1 MTGKL
6 CKYEF
11 KTSIRQISIAWMALL
26 ASSVLLAVII
36 ASSHSLIYS
45 STRAVASIL
54 TGVLSTLYGV
64 ILTAM
69 VVMAVLIVVV
79 RFYNSVC
86 SDEGYLIHTLPV
98 SIRSIIVSKGLVATA
113 LLIVS
118 LFVAMISI
126 CFILMGISV
135 SDFFESCGCV
145 FEEIGREPRILLLV
159 FEGVV
164 VLILGIMKSVYNV
177 YAAIALGQMAN
188 KHRILMS
195 IVSYIGISVVLTAIV
210 STVLNVTSSDLIREP
225 LFETGRNF
233 AAYFGGW
240 GIGQAVIIAVIVV
253 ELVQLIIFHAITEVA
268 LTKRLNLL

>member
-135 SDFFESCGCV
+135 SDFFRSCGIF
-145 FEEIGREPRILLLV
+145 FEEIGREPRILLLI
-159 FEGVV
+159 FEGLV

-195 IVSYIGISVVLTAIV
+195 IASYIGISVVLTAVV
-210 STVLNVTSSDLIREP
+210 STVLNITSSDLIREP

-233 AAYFGGW
+233 VSYFGGW
-240 GIGQAVIIAVIVV
+240 GIGQAVIIAVIIV

>member
-36 ASSHSLIYS
+36 ASSHSFIYS

-135 SDFFESCGCV
+135 SDFFRSCGSF
-145 FEEIGREPRILLLV
+145 FEEIGREPRILLLI
-159 FEGVV
+159 FEGMV

-195 IVSYIGISVVLTAIV
+195 IASYIGISVVLTAIV
-210 STVLNVTSSDLIREP
+210 STVLNITSSDLIREP

-233 AAYFGGW
+233 VSYFGGW
-240 GIGQAVIIAVIVV
+240 GIGQAVIIAVIIV

>member
-36 ASSHSLIYS
+36 ASSHSFIYS

-135 SDFFESCGCV
+135 SDFFRSCGSF
-145 FEEIGREPRILLLV
+145 FEEIGREPRILLLI
-159 FEGVV
+159 FEGMV

-195 IVSYIGISVVLTAIV
+195 IASYIGISLVLTAIV
-210 STVLNVTSSDLIREP
+210 STVLNITSSDLIREP

-233 AAYFGGW
+233 VSYFGGW
-240 GIGQAVIIAVIVV
+240 GIGQAVIIAVIIV

>member
-45 STRAVASIL
+45 STRVVASIL

-135 SDFFESCGCV
+135 SDFFSSCECV
-145 FEEIGREPRILLLV
+145 FGEIGREPRILLLI
-159 FEGVV
+159 FEGLV

-195 IVSYIGISVVLTAIV
+195 IISYIGISVVLTAIV
-210 STVLNVTSSDLIREP
+210 STILNITSSDPIREP

>member
-135 SDFFESCGCV
+135 SDFFRSCGSF
-145 FEEIGREPRILLLV
+145 FEEIGREPRILLLI
-159 FEGVV
+159 FEGMV

-195 IVSYIGISVVLTAIV
+195 IASYIGISVVLTAIV
-210 STVLNVTSSDLIREP
+210 STVLNITSSDLIREP

-233 AAYFGGW
+233 VSYFGGW
-240 GIGQAVIIAVIVV
+240 GIGQAVIIAVIIV

>member
-135 SDFFESCGCV
+135 SDFFKSCGIF
-145 FEEIGREPRILLLV
+145 FEEIGREPRILLLI
-159 FEGVV
+159 FEGLV

-195 IVSYIGISVVLTAIV
+195 IASYIGISVVLTAVV
-210 STVLNVTSSDLIREP
+210 STVLNITSSDLIREP

-233 AAYFGGW
+233 VSYFGGW
-240 GIGQAVIIAVIVV
+240 GIGQAVIIAVIIV

>member
-1 MTGKL
+1 MTSKL

-11 KTSIRQISIAWMALL
+11 KTSIRQISIAWAALL
-26 ASSVLLAVII
+26 ASSVLLAIMI
-36 ASSHSLIYS
+36 ASSHNLYS
-45 STRAVASIL
+45 STHVVSNIM

-69 VVMAVLIVVV
+69 VVMAVFIVVV

-98 SIRSIIVSKGLVATA
+98 STRSIIMSKGLVATA
-113 LLIVS
+113 LLTLSLIVA
-118 LFVAMISI
+118 LVSI
-126 CFILMGISV
+126 CFILMGSSV
-135 SDFFESCGCV
+135 SDFFRSCGS
-145 FEEIGREPRILLLV
+145 FFGEIGDDPRILLLIL
-159 FEGVV
+159 EGLVV
-164 VLILGIMKSVYNV
+164 VIFGIMKSVYNV

-195 IVSYIGISVVLTAIV
+195 IVAYIGISIVLTTIA
-210 STVLNVTSSDLIREP
+210 STVLNILGNDYMSGPIFDL
-225 LFETGRNF
+225 GRNF

-240 GIGQAVIIAVIVV
+240 GVGQAVIIAVIVV
-253 ELVQLIIFHAITEVA
+253 ELVQLIIFHAITEIA

>member
-135 SDFFESCGCV
+135 SDFFSSCECV
-145 FEEIGREPRILLLV
+145 FGEIGRDPRILLLI
-159 FEGVV
+159 FEGLV

-195 IVSYIGISVVLTAIV
+195 IISYIGISVVLTAIV
-210 STVLNVTSSDLIREP
+210 STVLNITSSDLIREP